1 MDDSDCTALKKLFV
15 VEMGGDCF
23 SPCSGA
29 LLRAGQGRRPQ
40 SVGFH
45 LNGNVVV

>member
-23 SPCSGA
+23 SPCSGGS
-29 LLRAGQGRRPQ
+29 RAGQGRRPQ

-45 LNGNVVV
+45 LNGSVAV